1 MNGTLQLVINIG
13 AVVAALTAIIGF
25 PLAIV
30 KLWPLLKRAVT
41 IGASLE
47 KLPEMSNEL
56 TALTVG
62 QRAQGETLAEQ
73 NDTLTGQNVTLA
85 KLTGEIRTVKQQV
98 QNSHVTNLRDDVDE
112 MIGKIDTVHDKLDD
126 HLKTCPP
133 TTTINVNPGGIS

>member
-1 MNGTLQLVINIG
+1 MDATLQLIVNIG
-13 AVVAALTAIIGF
+13 AGVAALTAIIGF
-25 PLAIV
+25 PVAAV

-62 QRAQGETLAEQ
+62 QRAQGETLTAQ
-73 NDTLTGQNVTLA
+73 NDALEHLTTEVS
-85 KLTGEIRTVKQQV
+85 KVKQQV

-112 MIGKIDTVHDKLDD
+112 VIGKIDGFHDKLDD
-126 HLKTCPP
+126 HLKQCPP
-133 TTTINVNPGGIS
+133 TTAIINVNPGSTG